1 MARNKMAKKNAT
13 NKVAGKARPKKTWS
27 KRMNAP
33 MKVAGRAGRTVLPEK
48 TLTKK
53 DAFNA
58 PMKAAGKA
66 LETTST
72 KKKSHPMKAT
82 GKALPPT
89 TPKKTLTKKN
99 KLNAPLLWNQVMLHA
114 RRRGI
119 QLFGQVVRN
128 PGYWYDRESKFQ
140 KAKKSMALALTMLA
154 RVHDDVKDAGQ
165 MEESFESAHID
176 HSGKVGYANRNATPI
191 HLTLEDV
198 RERLEEMQG
207 RVVRELAGIKEQHT

>member
-1 MARNKMAKKNAT
+1 MAKKNAT
-13 NKVAGKARPKKTWS
+13 NKVGGKARPKKTWT

-33 MKVAGRAGRTVLPEK
+33 MKAASRAGRTVLPEK

-53 DAFNA
+53 DISNA
-58 PMKAAGKA
+58 PTKAAGKA
-66 LETTST
+66 LATTST
-72 KKKSHPMKAT
+72 KKKSHSMKAT

-99 KLNAPLLWNQVMLHA
+99 KLNAPLPWNQVIVHA
-114 RRRGI
+114 RRWNI
-119 QLFGQVVRN
+119 QLFGQVVQN

-140 KAKKSMALALTMLA
+140 KAKKSMALALTMVA
-154 RVHDDVKDAGQ
+154 RVHDDMKDAGQ

-176 HSGKVGYANRNATPI
+176 HSGKVGYANHNATPI

-198 RERLEEMQG
+198 
-207 RVVRELAGIKEQHT
+207 